1 MSDPSVPAACPS
13 ATDPTDHERM
23 AALSRKFRIAWGT
36 AIVVIALILAGPI
49 EQLMFGWIYFPLRTI
64 PKFTPDWPTAILGS
78 VSVIAFLVMLDR
90 TMKWLRD
97 KSGGSPGRIHW
108 QFRSTVIL
116 GVMLVVLFAA
126 GTAMVGAT
134 HQMIWMMTGKGGT
147 AEDEAAFAQRRLPSL
162 LDSVY
167 DARNAVFT
175 SMTRNN
181 LKMIGIAFHNT
192 DEMFRAIP
200 PGGTTNPQG
209 ELLHGWIAFIGNYHS
224 FQTNGIDFQ
233 TPWNV
238 PPNDRLYKCQMHGFL
253 NPSIP
258 GPVFDEE
265 GYGLC
270 HFAGNSHVLPLQTV
284 MPVQTV
290 NSGDAHAQLIQLKS
304 ENRIRSLSDII
315 DGTSNTILAGTVGE
329 RFKPWGYPANIRDP
343 SIGINRSPHGFGG
356 APGWKKGLFLMCDG
370 SVRSLSEKTDLRIMQ
385 GLATPDGGEVIEE

>member
-13 ATDPTDHERM
+13 AAVPTDHERM
-23 AALSRKFRIAWGT
+23 AALSRKIRIACGT
-36 AIVVIALILAGPI
+36 ASVIFALILAGPI

-64 PKFTPDWPTAILGS
+64 PRFSPDWPTAILGL
-78 VSVIAFLVMLDR
+78 VCAIAFLVMLDR

-97 KSGGSPGRIHW
+97 KSVGSADRAPW

-116 GVMLVVLFAA
+116 GVTLVVLFVA

-134 HQMIWMMTGKGGT
+134 HQIIWIMTGKGGT
-147 AEDEAAFAQRRLPSL
+147 VEDDAAFSQRRLPSL
-162 LDSVY
+162 LDEVY
-167 DARNAVFT
+167 SARNAAFT
-175 SMTRNN
+175 SMTRSN
-181 LKMIGIAFHNT
+181 LKMIGLAFDNT
-192 DEMFRAIP
+192 NDVFHAIP
-200 PGGTTNPQG
+200 PGGTTNSQG

-238 PPNDRLYKCQMHGFL
+238 SPNDRLYKCQMNWFL

-258 GPVFDEE
+258 GPVFDNE

-270 HFAGNSHVLPLQTV
+270 HFAGNSHVLA
-284 MPVQTV
+284 VQTV
-290 NSGDAHAQLIQLKS
+290 NGGDAHTQLNQLKS

-329 RFKPWGYPANIRDP
+329 RFRPWGYPANVRDP
-343 SIGINRSPHGFGG
+343 SIGINRSPDGFGG

-370 SVRSLSEKTDLRIMQ
+370 SVRSLSEKTDPRILK
-385 GLATPDGGEVIEE
+385 GLATPDGGEAIEETITP